1 MKEPELKPFDDYET
15 IKKKADEYIA
25 RILYGVHLFER
36 CNYSRGIKPTVFI
49 SVDILSIIGRGSE
62 RTLLYSNVSPTERIL
77 TVCGYN
83 VKTVADTNVL
93 SIGFDLL

>member
-1 MKEPELKPFDDYET
+1 MKDIELKPFDDYET
-15 IKKKADEYIA
+15 VKKKADEYIA
-25 RILYGVHLFER
+25 RILNGVEFLKHRYGF
-36 CNYSRGIKPTVFI
+36 SAKPIVFM
-49 SVDILSIIGRGSE
+49 SVDIMSIISRGSE
-62 RTLLYSNVSPTERIL
+62 RALMYNASPRVL